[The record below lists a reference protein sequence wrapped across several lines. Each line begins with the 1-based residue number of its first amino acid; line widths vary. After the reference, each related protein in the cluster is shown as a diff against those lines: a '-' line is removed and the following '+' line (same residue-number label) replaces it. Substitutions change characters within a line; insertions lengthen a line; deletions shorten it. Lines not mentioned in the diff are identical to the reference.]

1 VEKEVEERVSNFKA
15 DIKNSSSKLELED
28 TKFEE
33 ERERELCMV
42 TD

>member
-15 DIKNSSSKLELED
+15 DIKNSSKLELED

-33 ERERELCMV
+33 EKERELCMI